1 MDDGA
6 AIKALELKA
15 ALRRDADDSG
25 IPYKQQADLL
35 GVAESTFYAYLDPS
49 TALYMPSHRMPRY
62 FAINRPCLSTVRYFA
77 GLQGAV
83 VVTLPTASPADL
95 CHLGDVV
102 MAMGTFI
109 RTHANATADGR
120 WTREEVAE
128 LKDIERQ
135 LHTCV
140 AAQVLHAE
148 RAVDMPASTV
158 TSMRRA
164 TA

>member
-1 MDDGA
+1 MEHD
-6 AIKALELKA
+6 ITVKALDVKA
-15 ALRRDADDSG
+15 AVQRALDECHTPPKALADMMG
-25 IPYKQQADLL
+25 IAY
-35 GVAESTFYAYLDPS
+35 STLMAYADPS
-49 TALYMPSHRMPRY
+49 TDLHIPSHRLPLFLTLTRD
-62 FAINRPCLSTVRYFA
+62 LGLVRYFA

-128 LKDIERQ
+128 LKAIERQ

-148 RAVDMPASTV
+148 RAVDLPASTV
-158 TSMRRA
+158 TSMRRPA
-164 TA
+164 